1 MNKLGYDEKCAECGS
16 QEIVLDPQKGEL
28 ICFRCGVV
36 ADVVIDS
43 GPEWRAYSSEEENQ
57 RSRSGA
63 PISYLRADLGLPTAI
78 SRSRKDG
85 QGQSLPLAKRY
96 EYERLSHIDNRT
108 LNSHIRNLRTAL
120 RELKRIRS
128 LMELPETVGEEASI
142 IYRRCLKANKIRGRS
157 IEGMIAACL
166 YIACRNAGLPHT
178 LRDMIL
184 PTNIQMKELGRC
196 VRIIIGELDLRPTP
210 SDYVA
215 LVHRLG
221 DALNVTMHT
230 RSRAVEIIGEAK
242 SNGITVGKNPMSMA
256 AAALYIAG
264 VQTGERRT
272 QQQIAKVAKT
282 TPVTIRNRFKE
293 LVAALAI
300 KDVDVKRGAA
310 AVPVYMDPQAFLDR

>member
-1 MNKLGYDEKCAECGS
+1 MSYDERCVECGN
-16 QEIVLDPQKGEL
+16 QEIVLDPQKGEF

-36 ADVVIDS
+36 ADIVIDS
-43 GPEWRAYSSEEENQ
+43 GPEWRAYSSEEESR

-85 QGQSLPLAKRY
+85 QGQDLPLSKRY

-108 LNSHIRNLRTAL
+108 LNSRIRNLRTAL
-120 RELKRIRS
+120 RELKRIQS
-128 LMELPETVGEEASI
+128 LMELPEHVGEEASL

-166 YIACRNAGLPHT
+166 YIACRNGDLPHT

-184 PTNIQMKELGRC
+184 PTSVKMKELGRC
-196 VRIIIGELDLRPTP
+196 VRIIIGELDLRPNP
-210 SDYVA
+210 SDFTA

-221 DALNVTMHT
+221 NALNVTMHT
-230 RSRAVEIIGEAK
+230 RGRAVEILNEAK

-293 LVAALAI
+293 LVAALEI
-300 KDVDVKRGAA
+300 KNVDVKRGAA